1 MEHNVNFPD
10 GEGIKA
16 HFRRNKKLY
25 LGIGIGVGVT
35 LAIRKPM
42 IISIAPVFN
51 NSNQQVNFAGHMTK
65 LVKCLETGEMWEKVT
80 DAAKA
85 TGVGVSAMSKHLNG
99 HDANINGLHYKIVG
113 VGTTG

>member
-25 LGIGIGVGVT
+25 LGIGIGVAIT
-35 LAIRKPM
+35 LAIRKPVV
-42 IISIAPVFN
+42 INIAPVFN
-51 NSNQQVNFAGHMTK
+51 NSNQQVNFAGHTTK
-65 LVKCLETGEMWEKVT
+65 LVKCLETGQVWEKVT
-80 DAAKA
+80 ESAKSA
-85 TGVGVSAMSKHLNG
+85 GVPLARMSRHLHG
-99 HDANINGLHYKIVG
+99 HNPHLNGLHYKIVG